1 MDALYGFGFLGI
13 MLVFVFFALLVY
25 VPLVLYLLSLQR
37 CLDAVRPEF
46 RPSFPTALV
55 WLGLVPGI
63 GFFAVIAAIVILSTA
78 LKKEDESRQTNVFG
92 DGGLGVGLAFAILGL
107 LSWIP
112 FLGVLLAL
120 GSLACWIM
128 HWLKVSGFRKALA
141 AYASMPGGAPAR
153 PAHAAY
159 TPQPAPYQPPVAPS
173 APPVAPAA
181 PVTPAAPAAPVA
193 PLADPTPTQ
202 APAIS
207 GPADD
212 ATLLFTSLAD
222 AKLVCT
228 VGVLQGMNFPVG
240 NGLTIGRAPGGD
252 VVVPDPQISSR
263 HAWVGIVDNRLMLRD
278 LGSTNG
284 TFLNDNL
291 AAPVHESELQEGDV
305 VVLGKHN
312 QMKFRVS
319 LS

>member
-1 MDALYGFGFLGI
+1 MDSMIGFGLFGTIVLF
-13 MLVFVFFALLVY
+13 FVVLFY
-25 VPLVLYLLSLQR
+25 VPLILYLLNLQR

-46 RPSFPTALV
+46 RPSVPSALI

-63 GFFAVIAAIVILSTA
+63 GFFVVIGAVVILATA
-78 LKKEDESRQTNVFG
+78 LKKEDESRQSNVFG
-92 DGGLGVGLAFAILGL
+92 DGGMTLGLAFSILGL

-112 FLGVLLAL
+112 LLGVLLAL

-141 AYASMPGGAPAR
+141 AYASMPNGGQAR
-153 PAHAAY
+153 PAYAPPPPPAPAAY
-159 TPQPAPYQPPVAPS
+159 QPPPPPPVAPLPT
-173 APPVAPAA
+173 ATNPP
-181 PVTPAAPAAPVA
+181 TPTAAPAA
-193 PLADPTPTQ
+193 
-202 APAIS
+202 
-207 GPADD
+207 DD
-212 ATLLFTSLAD
+212 ATVLFTSVAD
-222 AKLVCT
+222 AKLVC
-228 VGVLQGMNFPVG
+228 VAGVLQGMSFPVG
-240 NGLTIGRAPGGD
+240 SGLTIGRAQEAN

-263 HAWVGIVDNRLMLRD
+263 HAWVGIVDHRLLLRD

-291 AAPVHESELQEGDV
+291 AAPVRESELKDGDL
-305 VVLGKHN
+305 VVLGKHD